1 MERPFYASVLPN
13 WVSTNIFTF
22 FDFTMLDKGLVRVG
36 LK

>member
-1 MERPFYASVLPN
+1 LGI
-13 WVSTNIFTF
+13 STNIFTF